1 MYCSVYSLLYTVI
14 FCSQFEEKFEE
25 MPNVETVPVETV
37 MPATSAEAFGI
48 TAGQTIP
55 DSHVTSD
62 LPEILDNRD
71 SFYSQLASHHQD
83 IGGIMRILP
92 SDVNVSN
99 HASSSAYS
107 IGFMCNDILLFCRWM
122 PITGFF
128 LMEVLE

>member
-1 MYCSVYSLLYTVI
+1 MFI

-25 MPNVETVPVETV
+25 MPNVDTVPVETA
-37 MPATSAEAFGI
+37 MPAASVEPFGVA
-48 TAGQTIP
+48 AGQTIP

-62 LPEILDNRD
+62 LPEMLDNRD

-99 HASSSAYS
+99 EQQASYLEHLQS
-107 IGFMCNDILLFCRWM
+107 IGSMRIDLSAPFFCRRM
-122 PITGFF
+122 LIIGCF